1 MAKTI
6 KMKNQNKTVI
16 NKDTGK
22 PVQILDNSHDKYDGP
37 GGQAMLKSEI
47 INENPRKMSEIIKDK
62 KAALKKNEDL
72 LRSLQTNEY
81 DIPIPTS
88 KLYKQL
94 MKFLEKD
101 AEWGHTTATG
111 LVMLYSNL
119 KENSKEVQSKDW
131 NGIIKLRGTSIT
143 ILWTMVTSMKG
154 KGFFEARN
162 FIELMAAFGQ
172 DLSQVVQKVHED
184 NQALRDNHARLAELD
199 TEVNHPDVILDVAID
214 KYNEAEEELTNLMN
228 EVDPVVETV

>member
-1 MAKTI
+1 MANKNKPDMKIVKDGSVESKLTKNYENQVGKTGS
-6 KMKNQNKTVI
+6 KEE
-16 NKDTGK
+16 
-22 PVQILDNSHDKYDGP
+22 
-37 GGQAMLKSEI
+37 QAALAKELVNDS
-47 INENPRKMSEIIKDK
+47 PRKMSEIIKDK
-62 KAALKKNEDL
+62 REALKKNEDL
-72 LRSLQTNEY
+72 LRDLQTNEY
-81 DIPIPTS
+81 DIPMSSP

-119 KENSKEVQSKDW
+119 KENSKIVQSKDW
-131 NGIIKLRGTSIT
+131 DGIVKLRGTSIT

-172 DLSQVVQKVHED
+172 DLSTVVQKVHVD
-184 NQALRDNHARLAELD
+184 NSALRENHAKLSELD

-214 KYNEAEEELTNLMN
+214 KYNEAEEELTDLMN

>member
-1 MAKTI
+1 MANKNKPDMKIVKDGSVESKLTKNYENQVGKTGS
-6 KMKNQNKTVI
+6 KEE
-16 NKDTGK
+16 
-22 PVQILDNSHDKYDGP
+22 
-37 GGQAMLKSEI
+37 QAALAKELVNDS
-47 INENPRKMSEIIKDK
+47 PRKMSEIIKDK
-62 KAALKKNEDL
+62 REALKKNEDL
-72 LRSLQTNEY
+72 LRDLQTNEY
-81 DIPIPTS
+81 DIPMSSP

-119 KENSKEVQSKDW
+119 KENSKIVQSKDW
-131 NGIIKLRGTSIT
+131 DGIVKLRGTSIT

-172 DLSQVVQKVHED
+172 DLSTVVQKVHVD
-184 NQALRDNHARLAELD
+184 NSALRENHAKLSELD

-214 KYNEAEEELTNLMN
+214 KYNEAEQELTDLMN

>member
-6 KMKNQNKTVI
+6 KMEQKEYATQVGPIGSAEEQAALANEVI
-16 NKDTGK
+16 DPKDVK
-22 PVQILDNSHDKYDGP
+22 EYI
-37 GGQAMLKSEI
+37 
-47 INENPRKMSEIIKDK
+47 PRKMSEIIADK
-62 KAALKKNEDL
+62 RAALKKNEDL

-81 DIPIPTS
+81 DIPVGTP
-88 KLYKQL
+88 KLYKQI
-94 MKFLEKD
+94 MKFLEKEAD
-101 AEWGHTTATG
+101 WGHTTATG
-111 LVMLYSNL
+111 LIMLYSNL
-119 KENSKEVQSKDW
+119 KEQQPVIREKDW

-184 NQALRDNHARLAELD
+184 NSALRENHTRLSELD
-199 TEVNHPDVILDVAID
+199 QEVNHPDVILDVAID
-214 KYNEAEEELTNLMN
+214 KYNEAEKELTDLMN
-228 EVDPVVETV
+228 EVDPVVETI

>member
-6 KMKNQNKTVI
+6 K
-16 NKDTGK
+16 
-22 PVQILDNSHDKYDGP
+22 LDNPNAPDSKE
-37 GGQAMLKSEI
+37 GQEALAREI
-47 INENPRKMSEIIKDK
+47 INENPRKMSEIIADK
-62 KAALKKNEDL
+62 KKALKKNEDL
-72 LRSLQTNEY
+72 LRNLQQNEY
-81 DIPIPTS
+81 DIPMAQP

-119 KENSKEVQSKDW
+119 KENSKAVQAKDW
-131 NGIIKLRGTSIT
+131 DGIVKLRGTSIT
-143 ILWTMVTSMKG
+143 ILWSMVTSMKG
-154 KGFFEARN
+154 RGFFEARN

-184 NQALRDNHARLAELD
+184 NQGLRDNHVRLSELD

-214 KYNEAEEELTNLMN
+214 EYNKAEEELTDLMN

>member
-1 MAKTI
+1 
-6 KMKNQNKTVI
+6 
-16 NKDTGK
+16 
-22 PVQILDNSHDKYDGP
+22 
-37 GGQAMLKSEI
+37 
-47 INENPRKMSEIIKDK
+47 
-62 KAALKKNEDL
+62 
-72 LRSLQTNEY
+72 
-81 DIPIPTS
+81 
-88 KLYKQL
+88 
-94 MKFLEKD
+94 
-101 AEWGHTTATG
+101 
-111 LVMLYSNL
+111 
-119 KENSKEVQSKDW
+119 
-131 NGIIKLRGTSIT
+131 
-143 ILWTMVTSMKG
+143 MVTSMKG

>member
-1 MAKTI
+1 MANKNKPDMKIVKDGSVESKLTKNYENQVGKTGS
-6 KMKNQNKTVI
+6 KEE
-16 NKDTGK
+16 
-22 PVQILDNSHDKYDGP
+22 
-37 GGQAMLKSEI
+37 QAALAKELVNDS
-47 INENPRKMSEIIKDK
+47 PRKMSEIIKDK
-62 KAALKKNEDL
+62 REALKKNEDL
-72 LRSLQTNEY
+72 LRDLQTNEY
-81 DIPIPTS
+81 DIPMSSP

-119 KENSKEVQSKDW
+119 KENSKIVQSKDW
-131 NGIIKLRGTSIT
+131 DGIVKLRGTSIT

-172 DLSQVVQKVHED
+172 DLSTVVQKVHLD
-184 NQALRDNHARLAELD
+184 NSALRENHAKLSELD

-214 KYNEAEEELTNLMN
+214 KYNEAEEELTDLMN

>member
-6 KMKNQNKTVI
+6 KMDKKYASQVGPLGSKEEQEALASEVI
-16 NKDTGK
+16 DT
-22 PVQILDNSHDKYDGP
+22 
-37 GGQAMLKSEI
+37 
-47 INENPRKMSEIIKDK
+47 NPRKMSEIIADK
-62 KAALKKNEDL
+62 QEALKKNEDL

-81 DIPIPTS
+81 DIPMSSPR
-88 KLYKQL
+88 LYKQL

-119 KENSKEVQSKDW
+119 KENAKAVQAKDW
-131 NGIIKLRGTSIT
+131 DGVVKLRGTSIT

-172 DLSQVVQKVHED
+172 DLSTVVQKVHED
-184 NQALRDNHARLAELD
+184 NSELRANHVKLSELD
-199 TEVNHPDVILDVAID
+199 SEVNKPDVILDVSINE
-214 KYNEAEEELTNLMN
+214 YNKAEEGLTDLMN

>member
-6 KMKNQNKTVI
+6 KLNDDVKGQDEAIKKYYSSQKGKLGTIEEQESLKKEVI
-16 NKDTGK
+16 K
-22 PVQILDNSHDKYDGP
+22 
-37 GGQAMLKSEI
+37 
-47 INENPRKMSEIIKDK
+47 ENPRKMSEIIKDK
-62 KAALKKNEDL
+62 KEALKLNETL
-72 LRSLQTNEY
+72 LRDLQKNEY
-81 DIPIPTS
+81 DIPMATP

-119 KENSKEVQSKDW
+119 KENSKEVQNKDW
-131 NGIIKLRGTSIT
+131 KGVVKLRGTSIT

-154 KGFFEARN
+154 KGFFEARG

-172 DLSQVVQKVHED
+172 DLSTVVQKVHED
-184 NQALRDNHARLAELD
+184 NQALRDNHVKLSELD
-199 TEVNHPDVILDVAID
+199 TEVNHPDVILDVPIHE
-214 KYNEAEEELTNLMN
+214 YNEAEDELNKLMD
-228 EVDPVVETV
+228 EVDPVVESV